1 MTNPNPSAP
10 TLDRLVHVTIG
21 GDLEIEAG
29 GSVPTP
35 GVTTYE
41 LREDGGFE
49 LREDGG
55 FELREPGN

>member
-1 MTNPNPSAP
+1 MTNPSAP

-21 GDLEIEAG
+21 GDLEIESG
-29 GSVPTP
+29 GGGIAPPATV
-35 GVTTYE
+35 TYE

-55 FELREPGN
+55 FELREPDN

>member
-1 MTNPNPSAP
+1 MTNPNPSGP
-10 TLDRLVHVTIG
+10 TLDRLVHITIG

-29 GSVPTP
+29 GDVVPPTMN
-35 GVTTYE
+35 TYE